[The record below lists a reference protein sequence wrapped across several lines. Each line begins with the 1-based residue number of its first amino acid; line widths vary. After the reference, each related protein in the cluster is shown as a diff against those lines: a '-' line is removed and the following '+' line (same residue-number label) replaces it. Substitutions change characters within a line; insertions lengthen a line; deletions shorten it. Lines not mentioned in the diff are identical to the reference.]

1 MNGRD
6 QQRIS
11 SLMQYSARLEEG
23 VLCLLLT
30 AMIVLACLQILLRS
44 FFSSGL
50 LWADPLIRYM
60 VLWSGLLGASM
71 ATSRGNHIALDLAGY
86 LIPER
91 FQPLVQLVC
100 YIFSAI
106 TSGFL
111 VWASI
116 LFIRSE
122 IEYGS
127 PGLFQLPTWSWNSIF
142 PLAFG
147 LITLRYIMLAVTQ
160 VIAILHH
167 ETPAKNINR

>member
-1 MNGRD
+1 MRYG
-6 QQRIS
+6 
-11 SLMQYSARLEEG
+11 ARFEEG

-30 AMIVLACLQILLRS
+30 TMIVLACLQILLRS
-44 FFSSGL
+44 VFSSGL

-71 ATSRGNHIALDLAGY
+71 ATSRGQHIALDLAGY

-91 FQPLVQLVC
+91 FQPLVQLIC
-100 YIFSAI
+100 YVFSAI

-111 VWASI
+111 VWASV

-127 PGLFQLPTWSWNSIF
+127 PGLFALPTWSWNSIF
-142 PLAFG
+142 PLSFS
-147 LITLRYIMLAVTQ
+147 LITLRYVILAVTQ
-160 VIAILHH
+160 VIAILKHQ
-167 ETPAKNINR
+167 TPAESNSR

>member
-1 MNGRD
+1 
-6 QQRIS
+6 
-11 SLMQYSARLEEG
+11 MQFGAHLEEG

-30 AMIVLACLQILLRS
+30 TMIVLACLQIMLRS

-91 FQPLVQLVC
+91 FQPLVQLIC

-106 TSGFL
+106 TSSFL

-127 PGLFQLPTWSWNSIF
+127 LGLFEFPTWSWNSIF
-142 PLAFG
+142 PLAFS
-147 LITLRYIMLAVTQ
+147 LIAFRYIILTVTQ
-160 VIAILHH
+160 VIAILKH
-167 ETPAKNINR
+167 EPPAQHYSR